1 MTSRSGEPTDE
12 HMRELILR
20 EMSTERLGLL
30 ERADWMERTTAS
42 AHFSDE
48 QRAAA
53 AARAGRCRRQSAHYQ
68 QAIDLLTAAPMPP
81 TETP

>member
-1 MTSRSGEPTDE
+1 VTSRYGEPTDE

-20 EMSTERLGLL
+20 PLSRERLELL
-30 ERADWMERTTAS
+30 ERADWMERKTAD

-48 QRAAA
+48 QRADA
-53 AARAGRCRRQSAHYQ
+53 AARARRCRRQAAHYQ